1 MFRKVMLG
9 INVLSAF
16 IFFSYMALMA
26 MEKHNIVNYIF
37 GAGASNG
44 SAPLLVFLSFFGLF
58 IVFLIEPWA
67 VNVRI
72 VNDDKTCH
80 CCQCEANHKHGKQ

>member
-16 IFFSYMALMA
+16 IFFSYWALML
-26 MEKHNIVNYIF
+26 MEKDNIINYIF
-37 GAGASNG
+37 GSSDGG
-44 SAPLLVFLSFFGLF
+44 APLLVFLSFFGLF
-58 IVFLIEPWA
+58 IPFAIEPWA

-72 VNDDKTCH
+72 INDDTTCPH
-80 CCQCEANHKHGKQ
+80 CQCQTHNQHDKQ